1 MSVPTTVNVVE
12 LSSALRLVILALL
25 PVVSTKAAFVPTFT
39 ELAPPSVSIFVTVLK
54 IFVDVTVPL
63 AVGPVMV
70 SEIAFPSISVPTI
83 ENETPDK
90 SLVLLIVR
98 KEFNP
103 LEAAPD
109 CAPSIV
115 KSFASVIVSLSTRPS
130 VSVVVTD
137 PQFNVS
143 AVPEVPDC
151 ELPILSVSAEPLI
164 FKKLSKFD
172 PILLIEIDEED
183 PFEVDVML

>member
-115 KSFASVIVSLSTRPS
+115 KSPAPPIVSASTSPS

-137 PQFNVS
+137 DPFNVS
-143 AVPEVPDC
+143 AVPEVPVC
-151 ELPILSVSAEPLI
+151 EPPILSVSAKPFI

-172 PILLIEIDEED
+172 PILLIELVSL
-183 PFEVDVML
+183 F